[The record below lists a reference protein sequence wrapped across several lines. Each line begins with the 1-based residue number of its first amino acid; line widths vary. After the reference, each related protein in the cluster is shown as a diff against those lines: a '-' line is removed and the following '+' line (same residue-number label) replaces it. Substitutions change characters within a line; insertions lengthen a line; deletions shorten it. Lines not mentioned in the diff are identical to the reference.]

1 MSWGEAG
8 TTLRPVGEP
17 RLSETPRRP
26 IYLRVIYGLVGQFP
40 AVDTEF

>member
-1 MSWGEAG
+1 MSLGGAG
-8 TTLRPVGEP
+8 VTQGPVGKA

-26 IYLRVIYGLVGQFP
+26 SYLRVIYELVGQFP